1 MKIPELSQIAA
12 GFPIT
17 AIRNNGR
24 YLPIPYADV
33 RNIENA
39 FLLRV
44 KGDTTIGALIGEGEL
59 VLTSPQKEAN
69 NGKIVVVGLGEEAAL
84 KQNDFTGEMTAKYR

>member
-17 AIRNNGR
+17 AIRNVGR
-24 YLPIPYADV
+24 YLLTPYADV

-44 KGDTTIGALIGEGEL
+44 SGDSTIGAFIGEGEL

-69 NGKIVVVGLGEEAAL
+69 NGKIVVVGFGKKAAL
-84 KQNDFTGEMTAKYR
+84 KRFH